1 MRSRQRLH
9 LRLRQLGRV
18 LVLCTC
24 TGSRRRANQPRQLPP
39 TPSPALTT
47 PAAPEISDEEKKE
60 QTADWNA
67 TLKDLPILF
76 SEDVPESTG
85 ATVAREDKKRK
96 GMEARAAAKAKVAK
110 ISGRYME
117 ASLKRAVPA
126 EGWKWQR
133 LLGKA
138 ISRRGKI

>member
-1 MRSRQRLH
+1 MKKMEILCLHVERNERRLHRRKQHLH
-9 LRLRQLGRV
+9 LRRLGT
-18 LVLCTC
+18 LLLLCTR

-96 GMEARAAAKAKVAK
+96 GMEARTAAKAKVAK
-110 ISGRYME
+110 ISGE
-117 ASLKRAVPA
+117 DI
-126 EGWKWQR
+126 WKHH
-133 LLGKA
+133 
-138 ISRRGKI
+138 